1 MVKNLFKYKLNHKHI
16 DQLDVFRALAALSVC
31 SVHFTYESFFHNYFA
46 EGLFVQLFFTLSGF
60 VIAYNYHDNLKNIK
74 MFFEFIIKRLRRLYP
89 LHLFFLLSFLILE
102 IVKYILTTKF
112 NFQSNNLP
120 FEYNNLKNF
129 LLNILFIQHF
139 ATEYN
144 FNAPSWSIS
153 VEIMLYITF
162 GLILLIFKNK
172 FLLTCLYFLYIIF
185 FIIFLSSH
193 YGKSLSISAFYSGLY
208 SFSIGYLFFYL
219 YKMNHSFQYKNVC
232 LDLVFYILLLL
243 FLLEIFYLEI
253 IKYKYFYSIIF
264 GFIFFYSCFLKKNF
278 FLFKI
283 LFNSFFIFLGKISY
297 SIYMSHVTIFFLFD
311 NFLKHIL
318 KHETKIV
325 ESNLVLNLNSFEA
338 NSYTI
343 LIYILVIFF
352 SSFTYKFIEMKYYK
366 K

>member
-1 MVKNLFKYKLNHKHI
+1 MNHKHI

-31 SVHFTYESFFHNYFA
+31 SVHFPYESFFHTYLA
-46 EGLFVQLFFTLSGF
+46 KGLFVQLFFTLSGF
-60 VIAYNYHDNLKNIK
+60 VIAYNYHDKLKNIK
-74 MFFEFIIKRLRRLYP
+74 IFFEFIIKRLRRLYP
-89 LHLFFLLSFLILE
+89 LHLFFLLSFLIIE

-144 FNAPSWSIS
+144 FNGPSWSIS

-162 GLILLIFKNK
+162 GLILLMFKNK
-172 FLLTCLYFLYIIF
+172 FLLTCLYFFYIIF
-185 FIIFLSSH
+185 FIIFLSSS
-193 YGKSLSISAFYSGLY
+193 YGKGLSISAFYSGLY
-208 SFSIGYLFFYL
+208 SFSIGHLFFYL

-232 LDLVFYILLLL
+232 VDLVFYILLLL

-297 SIYMSHVTIFFLFD
+297 SIYMSHLTIFFLFN

-318 KHETKIV
+318 KHETKI
-325 ESNLVLNLNSFEA
+325 EEGNLVLNLNSFEA
-338 NSYTI
+338 NFYTI
-343 LIYILVIFF
+343 LIYILVILF
-352 SSFTYKFIEMKYYK
+352 SSFTYKFLEMKYYK

>member
-1 MVKNLFKYKLNHKHI
+1 MKHKHI
-16 DQLDVFRALAALSVC
+16 NQLDVFRALAALSIC
-31 SVHFTYESFFHNYFA
+31 SVHFIYESFFHNYLA
-46 EGLFVQLFFTLSGF
+46 QSLFVQLFFTLSGF
-60 VIAYNYHDNLKNIK
+60 VIAYNYDDKLKNIK
-74 MFFEFIIKRLRRLYP
+74 IFFEFIIKRLRRLYP

-102 IVKYILTTKF
+102 IIKYILATKF
-112 NFQSNNLP
+112 NIQSNNLP

-144 FNAPSWSIS
+144 FNGASWSIS

-162 GLILLIFKNK
+162 GLTLLIFKNK
-172 FLLTCLYFLYIIF
+172 FYIICLYFLYIIF

-193 YGKSLSISAFYSGLY
+193 YGKSLSIAAFYSGLY
-208 SFSIGYLFFYL
+208 SFFIGYIFFYL
-219 YKMNHSFQYKNVC
+219 YKMCHSFQYKNVC
-232 LDLVFYILLLL
+232 SDLVFYILLSL
-243 FLLEIFYLEI
+243 FLLEVFYLEI

-264 GFIFFYSCFLKKNF
+264 GFIFFYSCFLNKKF

-297 SIYMSHVTIFFLFD
+297 SIYMSHLIIFSLFD

-318 KHETKIV
+318 KHETKI
-325 ESNLVLNLNSFEA
+325 EEGKLVLNLNSFEA
-338 NSYTI
+338 NFYTI
-343 LIYILVIFF
+343 LIYILVILF